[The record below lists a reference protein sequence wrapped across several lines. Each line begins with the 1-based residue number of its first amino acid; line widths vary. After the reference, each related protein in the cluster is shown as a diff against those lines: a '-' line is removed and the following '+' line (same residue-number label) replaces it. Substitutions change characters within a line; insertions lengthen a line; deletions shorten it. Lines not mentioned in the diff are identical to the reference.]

1 MTEQWLSIVEYAKRH
16 DISDMTV
23 RRRIRA
29 GKVNAELREGK
40 YFIQVDGSTSPKPTP
55 ASATPTPRA
64 PAAPPAPAAPAARQG
79 VQGVQGVHRSRPTA
93 TAGGDQHQQ
102 HLQQLLERPPRQTPP
117 PISVRQERRHGGQ
130 RAERT
135 PQHTERPARPQKDDF
150 SYPEL
155 DLAGTRRPSAS
166 VLDAGQS
173 IEVQLSQMNAKL
185 EHITQ
190 PWQQELLASLKT
202 EITLKDEK
210 IRQLE
215 QKIEDLEMIVQMLDR
230 DQKAAAQAAA
240 HAAPSP
246 AGDTTP
252 RITLPPIPPLARP

>member
-40 YFIQVDGSTSPKPTP
+40 YFIQVDGSTSPKNAP
-55 ASATPTPRA
+55 APSRA
-64 PAAPPAPAAPAARQG
+64 PAAPAPAAP
-79 VQGVQGVHRSRPTA
+79 QGVHRSRPTT
-93 TAGGDQHQQ
+93 TAGGDQHQL
-102 HLQQLLERPPRQTPP
+102 HLQQLLDRPPRQTPP

-130 RAERT
+130 RAEHT
-135 PQHTERPARPQKDDF
+135 PPRAERIARPQKDDF

-155 DLAGTRRPSAS
+155 DLAGTSRPSAS

-173 IEVQLSQMNAKL
+173 IEVQLSQLNAKL

-230 DQKAAAQAAA
+230 DQKAAAHAAA
-240 HAAPSP
+240 HVAPSP
-246 AGDTTP
+246 ADDTTP

>member
-40 YFIQVDGSTSPKPTP
+40 YFIQVDGSATSPKNAPP
-55 ASATPTPRA
+55 PPQAAA
-64 PAAPPAPAAPAARQG
+64 PAAP
-79 VQGVQGVHRSRPTA
+79 QGVHRSRPTA
-93 TAGGDQHQQ
+93 TAGGDQQ
-102 HLQQLLERPPRQTPP
+102 HLQQLLDRPPRQTPP
-117 PISVRQERRHGGQ
+117 PISVRQERRTPHPDRHPSRHGGQ
-130 RAERT
+130 RAERAD
-135 PQHTERPARPQKDDF
+135 HRAARPQKDDF

-166 VLDAGQS
+166 VLDGGQS

-230 DQKAAAQAAA
+230 DQKATAQAAA
-240 HAAPSP
+240 PST

-252 RITLPPIPPLARP
+252 RITLPPIPPLPRP